1 MRLGV
6 LTLLATLTA
15 ADPLA
20 AQTLPLHNYTIDDG
34 LAHDWVLRI
43 RRDSRGL
50 LWFATFSG
58 LSRFDGAR
66 FVSFHLEDGLPYP
79 VINDIFEDRQGRL
92 WIATNGGGVARLRP
106 DPVRAGDRRLK
117 IESTPVSDSRP
128 SNRVNVIH
136 QDATGQLWLGTD
148 AGLFRSTDPEQMR
161 FTAAPLGLAEPDRLV
176 GVFGLASAPDG
187 DLWAATTHGVVRR
200 SRSGQNQLFIFG
212 DGGSSRR
219 TRAVLIDRDGLVWM
233 GGDSGVI
240 VLRPGVANTGAR
252 RMTAAP
258 CRLAK
263 SGTVAMPDAADAA
276 CRITTAQGLN
286 SDSIVAIHQMANGVM
301 AIGTRNGLVT
311 LGPTRA
317 SVLADLP
324 GQDVEW
330 MLPDGDTG
338 FWLGTRSSGAFLA
351 SRSGFTSVGPSRGVV
366 TPGEVQRL
374 LLDRLGRIYAVGSNW
389 TITRFDAGQTVT
401 ARPRLPSDLEPSVL
415 TNPVLRDRD
424 GGWWFGSGRGLFRFA
439 PAETEQLARAAPIAL
454 YNNGNELPG
463 DQITQLLEDSRGD
476 IWIGVVAASGEVLVR
491 WNRTTGA
498 FQRFPANPGL
508 PRFGFLVS
516 AVEDKSKQ
524 LWFGFREGGLSRF
537 SNGRFTFFGPAEGVA
552 SPVRALHVDPAG
564 RLWCGLY
571 DGVLRVDDP
580 GASTPA
586 FVRYSRD
593 HGLASGQVYSFASD
607 RVGRLYIGYDQG
619 LDRLDP
625 EAGAITHFNQLD
637 GVPAGV
643 VNAALADAGGSV
655 WVGTRRGLARMQPG
669 PERIPPPPRVRIAS
683 VHTAGLDLAVS
694 PLGEVAVTIPRLR
707 HRDEVL
713 QVEFFG
719 LTDRLGEGLRFEY
732 RLDDLEWSRPT
743 PDRTVTYA
751 SLSGGRHR
759 FEVRAVNLVGL
770 RSPQSAVVLFEV
782 ARPLWQTWWVLLLSG
797 VALSA
802 VLFAGHRVRV
812 ASLLHIERVRA
823 RIATDL
829 HDDIG
834 ASLSQ
839 ISMLAEVA
847 RYRAPADEGVT
858 GPLSGIAST
867 SRTLV
872 DNMADIVWATNPK
885 RDSLNDLIR
894 RMRRF
899 ASDTLSAAD
908 IALTFRAPETIRD
921 RRIGADIRRE
931 VLLILKESVT
941 NIARHSGAT
950 QAQVEVTLD
959 NRTLSLRVFDNG
971 HGFDPARVED
981 GNGLDSMRR
990 RVATLGGFLDILSSS
1005 GAGTIVTLKIDTV
1018 ARRAWLPTYIGSAGR
1033 RSSN

>member
-1 MRLGV
+1 LRLRV
-6 LTLLATLTA
+6 LTLLATLVA
-15 ADPLA
+15 AHPLA
-20 AQTLPLHNYTIDDG
+20 AQTLPLRNYTIDDG

-58 LSRFDGAR
+58 LSRFDGSR
-66 FVSFHLEDGLPYP
+66 FVSFHVEDGLPYP
-79 VINDIFEDRQGRL
+79 VINDVFEDRQGRL

-106 DPVRAGDRRLK
+106 DTPRASSRGLK
-117 IESTPVSDSRP
+117 IESMRVGDSRS
-128 SNRVNVIH
+128 SNRINVIH
-136 QDATGQLWLGTD
+136 QDASGQMWLGTD
-148 AGLFRSTDPEQMR
+148 AGLFRSTDADRMQ

-176 GVFGLASAPDG
+176 GVFGLASAPNG
-187 DLWAATTHGVVRR
+187 DLWAGTTHGVIRR
-200 SRSGQNQLFIFG
+200 TSSGQHQLFVFS
-212 DGGSSRR
+212 DGGSSRL
-219 TRAVLIDRDGLVWM
+219 TRAVLIDRDGLVWT
-233 GGDSGVI
+233 GGNAGVI
-240 VLRPGVANTGAR
+240 VMRPGTANTRVR
-252 RMTAAP
+252 RLTPAP
-258 CRLAK
+258 CRMSN
-263 SGTVAMPDAADAA
+263 SGTVEEPDNPDAA
-276 CRITTAQGLN
+276 CRITTAHGLN
-286 SDSIVAIHQMANGVM
+286 ADAIVSIHQMADGVM

-311 LGPTRA
+311 LGSTRA
-317 SVLADLP
+317 HALADLP

-330 MLPDGDTG
+330 TVPDGDTG

-351 SRSGFTSVGPSRGVV
+351 ARSAFTPVGPSDDYK

-389 TITRFDAGQTVT
+389 TITRFDGLKTVT
-401 ARPRLPSDLEPSVL
+401 ARPRLPSDLEPSFR
-415 TNPVLRDRD
+415 TNSVLRDRE
-424 GGWWFGSGRGLFRFA
+424 GGWWIGSGRGLFRFA
-439 PAETEQLARAAPIAL
+439 PAEAEQLASAAPIAR

-463 DQITQLLEDSRGD
+463 DQITQLFEDSRGD
-476 IWIGVVAASGEVLVR
+476 IWIGVVAPSGEVLVR

-498 FQRFPANPGL
+498 FQRFPAEPGL
-508 PRFGFLVS
+508 PRFGFVMS

-537 SNGRFTFFGPAEGVA
+537 SNGRFTFFGAAQGVD

-571 DGVLRVDDP
+571 NGMLRVDDP
-580 GASTPA
+580 GASTPT

-593 HGLASGQVYSFASD
+593 QGLASGEVYSFASD

-625 EAGAITHFNQLD
+625 QAGAITHFNQLD
-637 GVPAGV
+637 GIPAGV
-643 VNAALADAGGSV
+643 VNATLADGNGNV

-683 VHTAGLDLAVS
+683 VHAAGLDLAVS
-694 PLGEVAVTIPRLR
+694 PLGELAVTIPRLR
-707 HRDEVL
+707 HGDEVL

-719 LTDRLGEGLRFEY
+719 LTDRLGERLLFEY
-732 RLDDLEWSRPT
+732 RLDDLDWHRPT

-751 SLSGGRHR
+751 SLSAGRHR

-770 RSPQSAVVLFEV
+770 RSPQSATVLFEV
-782 ARPLWQTWWVLLLSG
+782 ARPLWQRWWVLLLAG
-797 VALSA
+797 MTFSA
-802 VLFAGHRVRV
+802 VLYAGHRVRV
-812 ASLLHIERVRA
+812 ASLVHVERVRA

-858 GPLSGIAST
+858 GPLSGIASS

-872 DNMADIVWATNPK
+872 DNMADIVWAINPR
-885 RDSLNDLIR
+885 RDSLNDLIH

-899 ASDTLSAAD
+899 ASDTLAAAE
-908 IALTFRAPETIRD
+908 IGLRFTAPETLKD
-921 RRIGADIRRE
+921 RRLGADIRRQ

-941 NIARHSGAT
+941 NIARHSSAT
-950 QAQVEVTLD
+950 QAEVALTVD
-959 NRTLSLRVFDNG
+959 TGTLSLRISDNG
-971 HGFDPARVED
+971 RGFDPARVED
-981 GNGLDSMRR
+981 GNGLDSMRK
-990 RVATLGGFLDILSSS
+990 RVALLGGVLDILSSP
-1005 GAGTIVTLKIDTV
+1005 GAGTTVTLKIDSV
-1018 ARRAWLPTYIGSAGR
+1018 ARRAWLATYIGSAGR
-1033 RSSN
+1033 GSFD